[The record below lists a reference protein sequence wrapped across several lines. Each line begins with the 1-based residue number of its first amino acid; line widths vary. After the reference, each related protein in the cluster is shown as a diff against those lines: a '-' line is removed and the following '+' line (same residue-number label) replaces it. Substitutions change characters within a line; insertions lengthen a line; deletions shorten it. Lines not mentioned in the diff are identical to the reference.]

1 MVERDLAKVEVAGS
15 SPVIRSK
22 QKIRLRRKADFLFCI
37 IHCSHIIRRKLKPI
51 EKAETSLKFALFG
64 KMQVLLDKIQSKF
77 CCILVRTMILYQ
89 RTCGNLK
96 GSEKMLSDNI
106 REYRKKSN
114 MSQDELAEKLGVSRQ
129 SISLWETGQTQPT
142 IDNII
147 ALAKI
152 FNISADTLLGN
163 ADGTISSQD
172 KTPGEKTN
180 KKLIG
185 VIVLAIA
192 VIIAI
197 VGVVILVV
205 SLGRNSSGSDEGDE
219 TGSSVA
225 APSSETGNTVD
236 EPFDLFSYCKN
247 FAIEKGTL
255 NGDYCIYQQ
264 PAAKYGGYDNEYFS
278 ISYWG
283 DSDMVE
289 FCLHCPL
296 SETQSHNFYL
306 RMRGGY
312 NQRYEYLSSKYY
324 RDTGKSLRSATGY
337 IDPAVFS
344 DKYPL
349 NCDHYEGSV
358 DGQDEFMEESRVGIC
373 DLIRCLKEFVKAE
386 NMECAFSVF
395 EFVNF

>member
-1 MVERDLAKVEVAGS
+1 MEISERAKQFGAFAAVKGFE
-15 SPVIRSK
+15 K
-22 QKIRLRRKADFLFCI
+22 ELRKREEIFEKKAILSDEKNAELDFML
-37 IHCSHIIRRKLKPI
+37 R
-51 EKAETSLKFALFG
+51 ETSVGDEIIVTHYLKNRYVKTVG
-64 KMQVLLDKIQSKF
+64 VLKCISK
-77 CCILVRTMILYQ
+77 R
-89 RTCGNLK
+89 
-96 GSEKMLSDNI
+96 EK
-106 REYRKKSN
+106 
-114 MSQDELAEKLGVSRQ
+114 EK
-129 SISLWETGQTQPT
+129 
-142 IDNII
+142 
-147 ALAKI
+147 
-152 FNISADTLLGN
+152 
-163 ADGTISSQD
+163 
-172 KTPGEKTN
+172 KTN

-192 VIIAI
+192 VMIAI

-205 SLGRNSSGSDEGDE
+205 SLGRNSSGSDERDE